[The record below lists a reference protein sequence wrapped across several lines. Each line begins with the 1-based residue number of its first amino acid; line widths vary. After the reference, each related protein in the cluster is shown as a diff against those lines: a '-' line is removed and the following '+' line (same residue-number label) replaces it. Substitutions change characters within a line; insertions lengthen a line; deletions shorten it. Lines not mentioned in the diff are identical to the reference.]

1 MPSEALSVLA
11 QRNCT
16 LIGVPAALKAVTAPP
31 LMDSL
36 VNAVRSLPVTIPV
49 PGLVPAART
58 VVPALRPSAASA
70 LPVPEMTRSW
80 LVPVESTSLP
90 ELTVEAVVA
99 PVMLSIA
106 LSTLC
111 TVSVLVGPMPI
122 VTLPEESVVEVV
134 CAVEKVMVL
143 PLTVRDAGGV
153 IAVAR
158 SLDVALAVPTNWVAA
173 VIAAGVV
180 LSLLTAV
187 PVKKALTGGAGVPN
201 GKGLEAKSAGLMPR
215 PR

>member
-1 MPSEALSVLA
+1 M
-11 QRNCT
+11 
-16 LIGVPAALKAVTAPP
+16 
-31 LMDSL
+31 
-36 VNAVRSLPVTIPV
+36 
-49 PGLVPAART
+49 
-58 VVPALRPSAASA
+58 
-70 LPVPEMTRSW
+70 
-80 LVPVESTSLP
+80 PVESTSLP

-99 PVMLSIA
+99 PVMPSIA

-201 GKGLEAKSAGLMPR
+201 GKGLEAKSAGLMPPPAVIVPACAPELAGVFGVVGR
-215 PR
+215 FAAY